1 MGALDGK
8 VVLVTGGGNGIGR
21 DCALIAAQ
29 EGAKVVVNDL
39 GGGLKGGD
47 EGDAGP
53 AEAVAREIRAAG
65 GEAVSNSESVTS
77 MKAVQGM
84 VEQARDTFGG
94 LHAVINPAGILR
106 DVMFHKMS
114 EDDWDRVIDV
124 HMRGSFNVARATIEL
139 FREQNDG
146 AYMFFTSTSGLFGNV
161 GQANYGAAKMG
172 IAGLSRI
179 IAMEGARNNVRSNCL
194 APVAWTR
201 MTQSVPVKDEAAAAR
216 RAVMAETIRAD
227 QPARFSVAMV
237 APAAAHVSGQIFG
250 ASGENIILYSQPR
263 PVETVTKEEG
273 WTVQSI
279 LDEAVPKMAP
289 KFFDLNRGPLPGGN
303 NAQAGRRQAG
313 VLSSAFPGQV
323 HAWPGF
329 PTAISASE
337 NRQTFASDK
346 TRLRP
351 WTWIPPPVFAP
362 SPPGT
367 SVSTDG
373 CSRASPQPESTVGP
387 SVRPARPGPRTFASL
402 VPPRRP
408 SMRASG
414 PACAAGR
421 KPPRNSAPGTVR
433 PTRSPG
439 PWP

>member
-29 EGAKVVVNDL
+29 EGAKVLVNDL
-39 GGGLKGGD
+39 GGSLKGDD
-47 EGDAGP
+47 EGSASA
-53 AEAVAREIRAAG
+53 AEKVAQEIRAAG
-65 GEAVSNSESVTS
+65 GEAASNSDSVTS
-77 MKAVQGM
+77 LRAVEGM

-106 DVMFHKMS
+106 DVMFHKMT

-124 HMRGSFNVARATIEL
+124 HLRGSFNVARATIEL

-146 AYMFFTSTSGLFGNV
+146 AYMFFTSTSGLFGNI

-216 RAVMAETIRAD
+216 RQVMAEKIRAD

-237 APAAAHVSGQIFG
+237 APAASNVSGQIFG
-250 ASGENIILYSQPR
+250 ASGETITLYSQPR

-273 WTVQSI
+273 WTVDSI
-279 LDEAVPKMAP
+279 IKEAVPKMQP
-289 KFFDLNRGPLPGGN
+289 KFFDLNRAP
-303 NAQAGRRQAG
+303 QAA
-313 VLSSAFPGQV
+313 
-323 HAWPGF
+323 
-329 PTAISASE
+329 
-337 NRQTFASDK
+337 
-346 TRLRP
+346 
-351 WTWIPPPVFAP
+351 PPQQK
-362 SPPGT
+362 
-367 SVSTDG
+367 
-373 CSRASPQPESTVGP
+373 QP
-387 SVRPARPGPRTFASL
+387 A
-402 VPPRRP
+402 
-408 SMRASG
+408 
-414 PACAAGR
+414 
-421 KPPRNSAPGTVR
+421 
-433 PTRSPG
+433 
-439 PWP
+439 

>member
-39 GGGLKGGD
+39 GAGLKGDD
-47 EGDAGP
+47 EGSASA
-53 AEAVAREIRAAG
+53 AEKVAEEIRAAG
-65 GEAVSNSESVTS
+65 GEAVSNSDSVTS
-77 MKAVQGM
+77 LKAVEGM

-106 DVMFHKMS
+106 DVMFHKMT
-114 EDDWDRVIDV
+114 ERDWDQVIEV

-146 AYMFFTSTSGLFGNV
+146 AYMFFTSTSGLFGNI

-201 MTQSVPVKDEAAAAR
+201 MTQSVPIKDEAAAAR
-216 RAVMAETIRAD
+216 RAVMAEKVRAD

-237 APAAAHVSGQIFG
+237 TPAAANVSGQVFG

-263 PVETVTKEEG
+263 PIETVTKEEG
-273 WTVQSI
+273 WTVATI
-279 LDEAVPKMAP
+279 LSEAVPKMEP
-289 KFFDLNRGPLPGGN
+289 KFFPLQRGPLPG
-303 NAQAGRRQAG
+303 A
-313 VLSSAFPGQV
+313 
-323 HAWPGF
+323 
-329 PTAISASE
+329 TA
-337 NRQTFASDK
+337 T
-346 TRLRP
+346 P
-351 WTWIPPPVFAP
+351 AP
-362 SPPGT
+362 
-367 SVSTDG
+367 
-373 CSRASPQPESTVGP
+373 A
-387 SVRPARPGPRTFASL
+387 
-402 VPPRRP
+402 
-408 SMRASG
+408 
-414 PACAAGR
+414 AAG
-421 KPPRNSAPGTVR
+421 
-433 PTRSPG
+433 
-439 PWP
+439 